1 MTLGRGWR
9 CSISEPRERKRMANK
24 KIEEAIEN
32 LLLDV
37 LKQDLSPEE
46 IESTQKKI
54 AMVRSSAPDND

>member
-1 MTLGRGWR
+1 
-9 CSISEPRERKRMANK
+9 MANK

-37 LKQDLSPEE
+37 LKQDLSSEE

-54 AMVRSSAPDND
+54 SMVRSTAPDDN

>member
-1 MTLGRGWR
+1 MAPSNRRT
-9 CSISEPRERKRMANK
+9 RERKRVANK

-54 AMVRSSAPDND
+54 SMVRSSAADDD

>member
-1 MTLGRGWR
+1 MAPSNRRT
-9 CSISEPRERKRMANK
+9 RERKRVANK

-37 LKQDLSPEE
+37 LKQDLSSEE

-54 AMVRSSAPDND
+54 SMVRSAAPDDD

>member
-1 MTLGRGWR
+1 
-9 CSISEPRERKRMANK
+9 MANK

-54 AMVRSSAPDND
+54 SMVRSTAPDDN